1 MLFTKGI
8 RQIRHNVRFKK
19 YCTNFDVGRRFRHIP
34 ANETL
39 APLSLVPQIMRS
51 CAKNIFSHSFR
62 KYMYFFTIEDELMKG
77 RITMLK
83 SIINVLITFNLNFE
97 LMSSG
102 VPLLMNYEGSKDRKS
117 IVKTDYYRR
126 FRNFF

>member
-19 YCTNFDVGRRFRHIP
+19 YCTNFDAGRRFRHIR
-34 ANETL
+34 ANEAL
-39 APLSLVPQIMRS
+39 APSSLVPQIMRS
-51 CAKNIFSHSFR
+51 CAKNVFSYSFR
-62 KYMYFFTIEDELMKG
+62 KYMFFFT
-77 RITMLK
+77 ITMLK

-102 VPLLMNYEGSKDRKS
+102 VPLLMNYEGSKDPKS